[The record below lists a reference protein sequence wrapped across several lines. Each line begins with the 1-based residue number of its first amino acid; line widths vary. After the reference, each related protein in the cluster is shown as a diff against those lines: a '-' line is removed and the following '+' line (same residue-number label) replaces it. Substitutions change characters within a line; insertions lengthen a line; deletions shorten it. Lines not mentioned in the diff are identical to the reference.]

1 MKARLYID
9 SNFDEHI
16 FTYLL
21 NRLMNLCISFRAQM
35 LHTLGFF
42 VTFRM
47 QMRVK
52 GQQGPKV
59 SQNPYLNV
67 LFRYQVVDLTC
78 PGVKN
83 F

>member
-1 MKARLYID
+1 MLY
-9 SNFDEHI
+9 
-16 FTYLL
+16 
-21 NRLMNLCISFRAQM
+21 
-35 LHTLGFF
+35 TLGWHRVMDFF

-67 LFRYQVVDLTC
+67 FFRYQVVDLTC